1 MTENQKQYLISVKNV
16 HFFYQNGY
24 FTKKI
29 YYFRWKTRCFNKI
42 LKILWLSKIMI
53 FCGNFT
59 FPKIF
64 FPVRISIFWWKFNF
78 KGSKEIIFRVGHVTV
93 GLHMF
98 HNVNFWLDLK
108 IKSKNIRIFQIVD
121 SNSKTEKTLK
131 FVFQNIKKWTC
142 EFSSADFLK
151 NGKFWQKINLEHL
164 KVKFQTRNNLWSMK
178 KYNRNF
184 VNIREWYLRG
194 NFTSDK
200 SVPARLRAW

>member
-1 MTENQKQYLISVKNV
+1 MEILHFQKFFLFDQNFDFFDENSISKVL
-16 HFFYQNGY
+16 
-24 FTKKI
+24 KKLFSGLVMWRSDSI
-29 YYFRWKTRCFNKI
+29 CST
-42 LKILWLSKIMI
+42 M
-53 FCGNFT
+53 
-59 FPKIF
+59 
-64 FPVRISIFWWKFNF
+64 SIFDSIWKFN
-78 KGSKEIIFRVGHVTV
+78 
-93 GLHMF
+93 
-98 HNVNFWLDLK
+98 LK
-108 IKSKNIRIFQIVD
+108 TSEFSRLLIQIR
-121 SNSKTEKTLK
+121 KRTKTLK

-151 NGKFWQKINLEHL
+151 NGKFWQKINLEDL